1 LKSEIFCFCYELA
14 QVGITPLQ
22 LYCMIFLQLDGEKA
36 KGSITPNVPKI
47 IKCMCFAIMWHQ
59 IQAPT
64 TQVAQH
70 ITERA

>member
-1 LKSEIFCFCYELA
+1 
-14 QVGITPLQ
+14 
-22 LYCMIFLQLDGEKA
+22 MIFLQLDGEKA